1 MSPRTKEQFQDMRE
15 ERKQQIMEAALEVFA
30 ENGYH
35 KSSISQIAKEANISK
50 GLMYNYF
57 QNKEDLLIGVM
68 DDGVQYLLRA
78 YIEATGEPAKVQL
91 RNMIVNSFDFM
102 DKDYKHWRL
111 YFSTMMQSDVQQIV
125 MPKILESAMP
135 VFQNLA
141 RLFREL
147 GYKDSYQEARLFAA
161 ALDGLGM
168 NYLMDAENFPK
179 DYCVQRL
186 LEIYHLNENK

>member
-78 YIEATGEPAKVQL
+78 YIEATGEPANVQL
-91 RNMIVNSFDFM
+91 RNLIVNSFDFM

-186 LEIYHLNENK
+186 LEIYHLNENE